1 MKGKEEKWR
10 WRNWN
15 RGEDGK
21 GDRKVEGEWKE
32 RSRRRKEGMQRIWTK
47 CGLLPHAF

>member
-1 MKGKEEKWR
+1 MKRKEEKWR

-21 GDRKVEGEWKE
+21 GDRKRGRRGVEIE
-32 RSRRRKEGMQRIWTK
+32 RKGCREHGQNVTYYRMPFE
-47 CGLLPHAF
+47 L